1 MLLKFLSDCRADGR
15 SYTIGEVAEVGQGV
29 ANELLALG
37 RAEIA
42 PEPDPAPVNP
52 PQPEPGQSHESDVVI
67 ETATTEE
74 LAMPPGKIPTK
85 RGRPQLQ
92 QED

>member
-15 SYTIGEVAEVGQGV
+15 NFTMGEVAEVGQGV

-42 PEPDPAPVNP
+42 PEPIVEPEVVKPA
-52 PQPEPGQSHESDVVI
+52 SR
-67 ETATTEE
+67 
-74 LAMPPGKIPTK
+74 
-85 RGRPQLQ
+85 RGVKSVTPK
-92 QED
+92 ED

>member
-15 SYTIGEVAEVGQGV
+15 SFTLGEVAEVGQGV

-42 PEPDPAPVNP
+42 PEPEEA
-52 PQPEPGQSHESDVVI
+52 PEPVKPASRRGTV
-67 ETATTEE
+67 T
-74 LAMPPGKIPTK
+74 PTK
-85 RGRPQLQ
+85 K
-92 QED
+92 ED

>member
-15 SYTIGEVAEVGQGV
+15 SFTLGEVAEVGQGV

-42 PEPDPAPVNP
+42 PEPAVEPEIVKPASRRGAKPVTP
-52 PQPEPGQSHESDVVI
+52 
-67 ETATTEE
+67 
-74 LAMPPGKIPTK
+74 K
-85 RGRPQLQ
+85 
-92 QED
+92 ED